1 MIVVTGA
8 TGQLGSLI
16 IQRLLETVPAADI
29 GVSVR
34 DPRKADHLAQ
44 SGVRV
49 RQGDFSE
56 RDSLTA
62 AFQGARQVLIV
73 SSNAGAYG
81 GDPVLQHRN
90 AIEAARAAG
99 VRRIV
104 YTSHMAAS
112 STSAFPPMHS
122 HAATE
127 AMLRDSGVAW
137 TALRNGFYAESASLY
152 LGNAS
157 SSGDLAT
164 PQDGKVSWTTHAD
177 LAAGAARILIDEG
190 RFDGPTP
197 PLTAARSLDFDDV
210 AQALSDLSGRPVKR
224 RIATD
229 EQAEAT
235 LVARGL
241 SPAIVAI
248 TLGFYRAARAGE
260 FAATDPTLANLIGRE
275 PTPLHEVLAQTS
287 QR

>member
-16 IQRLLETVPAADI
+16 VQRLLETVPAADI

-34 DPRKADHLAQ
+34 DTEKADHLAQ
-44 SGVRV
+44 LGVRV
-49 RQGDFSE
+49 RHGDFSE
-56 RDSLTA
+56 RDSLAA
-62 AFQGARQVLIV
+62 AFRGARQVLIV

-81 GDPVLQHRN
+81 GDPVAQHRN

-112 STSAFPPMHS
+112 STSTFPPMHS

-127 AMLRDSGVAW
+127 EMLRDSGIAW
-137 TALRNGFYAESASLY
+137 TALRNGFYAGSASLY
-152 LGNAS
+152 LGNAP
-157 SSGDLAT
+157 SSGDFAT
-164 PQDGKVSWTTHAD
+164 PQDGKVCWTAHAD

-197 PLTAARSLDFDDV
+197 PLTAPRSLDFDDV
-210 AQALSDLSGRPVKR
+210 AQVLSDLSGRPVKR
-224 RIATD
+224 RIVTD
-229 EQAEAT
+229 GQAEAS
-235 LVARGL
+235 LAARNL

-260 FAATDPTLANLIGRE
+260 FAATDPTLANLIGKE
-275 PTPLHEVLAQTS
+275 PTPLREVLAQAG
-287 QR
+287 QH